1 MLSFGMPGRRR
12 STVPSASTA
21 SKPPTCRRIGPWR
34 RTLTPPA
41 FVATIPP
48 IVAASRAPKSTPTS
62 QPAARTALCAATSV
76 TPAPTVNSPES
87 RSTSSTP
94 SSRRRLT
101 TTSPPRGTDPPTSPV
116 LPPWGTTPTP
126 ASAQARS
133 TPATS
138 AVEAGRTTASAVP
151 DQRRVQSVSYDARRS
166 GSVRQW
172 LGPTISVSCAR
183 SAVRFTR

>member
-21 SKPPTCRRIGPWR
+21 SKPPVCRRIDPWR

-62 QPAARTALCAATSV
+62 QPAARAADCAATSV
-76 TPAPTVNSPES
+76 TPAPTVISPPS
-87 RSTSSTP
+87 GSTSSMP
-94 SSRRRLT
+94 SRRRRLI

-126 ASAQARS
+126 ASVHARS
-133 TPATS
+133 TAATS
-138 AVEAGRTTASAVP
+138 SVDAGRTTASAVP
-151 DQRRVQSVSYDARRS
+151 DQRRVQSVSYEARRS

-172 LGPTISVSCAR
+172 LGPTISASRAT
-183 SAVRFTR
+183 SADVFTR